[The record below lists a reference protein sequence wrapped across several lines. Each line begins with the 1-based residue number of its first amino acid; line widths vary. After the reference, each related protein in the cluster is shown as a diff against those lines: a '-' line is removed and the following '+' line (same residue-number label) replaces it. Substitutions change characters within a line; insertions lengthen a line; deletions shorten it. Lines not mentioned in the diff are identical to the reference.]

1 MSQIEGQQSC
11 NFIFKKYQYDARE
24 RVALKGTPHL
34 DGLSNLLVKKMNE
47 PEKPPRIIG
56 FCPEYKESEMIE
68 EKDEIEAEE
77 AMKKRAE
84 DLKFLKPRY

>member
-1 MSQIEGQQSC
+1 
-11 NFIFKKYQYDARE
+11 
-24 RVALKGTPHL
+24 
-34 DGLSNLLVKKMNE
+34 MNE

-56 FCPEYKESEMIE
+56 FCPEYKESEMVE